1 MKKKLE
7 SQLAA
12 FIGLGLFGLAWTL
25 QDSHEFNLAIESFD
39 PSTPR
44 PRLGRLVIMR
54 KNLIDYMNDPGI
66 I

>member
-12 FIGLGLFGLAWTL
+12 FIGFGLFGLAWTL
-25 QDSHEFNLAIESFD
+25 QDSHEFYWRGSFD

-44 PRLGRLVIMR
+44 PRLGRLAVMG
-54 KNLIDYMNDPGI
+54 KT
-66 I
+66 